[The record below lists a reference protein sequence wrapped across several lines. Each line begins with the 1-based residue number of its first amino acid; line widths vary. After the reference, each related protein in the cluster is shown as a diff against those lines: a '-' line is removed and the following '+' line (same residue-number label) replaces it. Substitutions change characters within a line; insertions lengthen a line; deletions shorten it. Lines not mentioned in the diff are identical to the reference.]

1 MEGPALEKV
10 HAEKRRRVGRAERSS
25 QGSGV
30 GARGGVAGLAENS
43 WRGAKARLGR
53 AFQAPE
59 GARSYPGVS
68 ERPVRSFTLNDQTSL

>member
-1 MEGPALEKV
+1 MEGPALDMV
-10 HAEKRRRVGRAERSS
+10 HAEMRGGVGGAERFS
-25 QGSGV
+25 QVSGV
-30 GARGGVAGLAENS
+30 GAWGGVAGLAENS